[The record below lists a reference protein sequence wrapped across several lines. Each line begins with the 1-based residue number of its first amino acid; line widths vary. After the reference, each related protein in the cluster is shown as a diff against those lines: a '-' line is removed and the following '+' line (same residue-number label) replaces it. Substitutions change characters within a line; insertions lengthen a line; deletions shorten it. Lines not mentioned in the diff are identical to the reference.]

1 MKKIN
6 INLALVFITISG
18 FVYAQEVEEIIV
30 TANKSQQT
38 VQEIPMNISVLTDV
52 DIEERGISN
61 PEDYLRTLAGVSTPG
76 GDAFFIIRGLNTS
89 AAQRNSGTTNVYTDE
104 VNMSLVNIF
113 DIERI
118 ELLRGPQGT
127 LYGSNAIGGTLRYI
141 TKKPDP
147 SGFDTSVEMIAGSKK
162 FASKAVKNL
171 NAMVNVPLSDNTAL
185 RVVSTSSFDPGIYQ
199 NVMTG
204 NKSVGDERD
213 EQLTATLGYADGP
226 LSLMFRYSE
235 KSRKDNGVQE
245 TGNSS
250 KPGSA
255 DIYDPNCTS
264 DLSYWYNWDGLPNCS
279 RVASIADYL
288 GVDISGYNPLL
299 WFADAADEIGM
310 TDSEM
315 FVTTINYDF
324 DMFTATLVSSS
335 REIDEFEKTEWGRI
349 DMDDLYSAPLYNVS
363 TDERD
368 TLELRLASKPGT
380 IEWVVG
386 YYKDEQRGLPGN
398 RQDQFGMTDEAYDY
412 IANVIMGWTG
422 SPPTEYVPWQDYNPG
437 YPGWDNSRL
446 YYGFYSYGS
455 YADEEAIFGQI
466 TYNLE
471 NWEFS
476 AGIRDYEISD
486 GYKSENYGVFYGGE
500 YGCDDPD
507 QTGPDGISCAE
518 ESGSESDSRPKFTAS
533 YTPNEDLTFF
543 AVSSAGYRS
552 GGNNSALPYFCS
564 EDPEASATFNRRYTS
579 DKAENTEFGVKAR
592 GDGFSINAT
601 YFHIDWSDIQIIV
614 SPACGWSYYFNGAE
628 ATSEGIELDFSY
640 TLADNLFL
648 DFTGSSMTAETN
660 TDIPS
665 LGAAKGDR
673 LPNTVEQ
680 QYNIGLTYEYSSPL
694 MGLSSFIRADYLY
707 YGDSFATFGQ
717 SEDMFS
723 PDYSKLNINWGM
735 EIDENNSIQISVDNA
750 TDERTEAF
758 KYAVSSPSWRPRDYM
773 QWIPPR
779 SITFAYRYNY

>member
-1 MKKIN
+1 MCIRDR
-6 INLALVFITISG
+6 VFITISG
-18 FVYAQEVEEIIV
+18 FAYAQEVEEIIV

-324 DMFTATLVSSS
+324 DMFT
-335 REIDEFEKTEWGRI
+335 IYIYCIF
-349 DMDDLYSAPLYNVS
+349 
-363 TDERD
+363 
-368 TLELRLASKPGT
+368 
-380 IEWVVG
+380 VV
-386 YYKDEQRGLPGN
+386 
-398 RQDQFGMTDEAYDY
+398 
-412 IANVIMGWTG
+412 
-422 SPPTEYVPWQDYNPG
+422 
-437 YPGWDNSRL
+437 
-446 YYGFYSYGS
+446 
-455 YADEEAIFGQI
+455 
-466 TYNLE
+466 
-471 NWEFS
+471 
-476 AGIRDYEISD
+476 
-486 GYKSENYGVFYGGE
+486 
-500 YGCDDPD
+500 
-507 QTGPDGISCAE
+507 
-518 ESGSESDSRPKFTAS
+518 
-533 YTPNEDLTFF
+533 
-543 AVSSAGYRS
+543 
-552 GGNNSALPYFCS
+552 
-564 EDPEASATFNRRYTS
+564 
-579 DKAENTEFGVKAR
+579 
-592 GDGFSINAT
+592 
-601 YFHIDWSDIQIIV
+601 
-614 SPACGWSYYFNGAE
+614 
-628 ATSEGIELDFSY
+628 
-640 TLADNLFL
+640 
-648 DFTGSSMTAETN
+648 
-660 TDIPS
+660 
-665 LGAAKGDR
+665 
-673 LPNTVEQ
+673 
-680 QYNIGLTYEYSSPL
+680 
-694 MGLSSFIRADYLY
+694 
-707 YGDSFATFGQ
+707 
-717 SEDMFS
+717 
-723 PDYSKLNINWGM
+723 
-735 EIDENNSIQISVDNA
+735 
-750 TDERTEAF
+750 
-758 KYAVSSPSWRPRDYM
+758 
-773 QWIPPR
+773 
-779 SITFAYRYNY
+779 